1 MGSSGLCGDHYT
13 YVFVFLFLT
22 EFLSSLNVAR
32 PELHRFFLHQ
42 PTTTTTITTIHNYRA
57 RWCRRPHY
65 NGPTSAAVAA
75 FSHGS
80 LYWCVTHTHQC
91 TNTCGSPMCNPIVFV
106 YSCSQR
112 SSRLRCHS
120 RWVIE
125 AVESSRLCSLER
137 RGGVNGGS
145 AGAPAVA
152 GRKKRTQRPSNRT
165 PSVVVASLLF
175 S

>member
-1 MGSSGLCGDHYT
+1 MG
-13 YVFVFLFLT
+13 FLFLT

-80 LYWCVTHTHQC
+80 FSH
-91 TNTCGSPMCNPIVFV
+91 GNPIVFV

-152 GRKKRTQRPSNRT
+152 GRKKRTQ
-165 PSVVVASLLF
+165 
-175 S
+175 